1 LLVPSTLPQSRLP
14 AIMFW
19 PLGTL
24 PELLPE
30 PLPLELMRPPLPDD
44 DPPALPLLELP
55 LLVPLDPPVPELP
68 PPVPPSGLAG
78 WFDEQRAL
86 AEMTATNATRITQS
100 FNFMTF
106 SPVPEGWV
114 SA

>member
-1 LLVPSTLPQSRLP
+1 
-14 AIMFW
+14 MFW
-19 PLGTL
+19 PLGTLPELL

-30 PLPLELMRPPLPDD
+30 PLPLELMRPPDD

-68 PPVPPSGLAG
+68 PPAPPSGLAG
-78 WFDEQRAL
+78 WFDEQPAL
-86 AEMTATNATRITQS
+86 AEMTATDATRIAQS

-106 SPVPEGWV
+106 SPVPEGV
-114 SA
+114 G